1 MVQVAHG
8 VEVNIVCNDLIQKG
22 CHSPYFTLVSEV
34 PDWLEE
40 NCVSMLKEAYLF
52 DLIRISKIQTDLFP
66 ILLPFVEYADPNAIS
81 DRVFCELMNLP
92 ELFQNGV
99 IISLAHKQLSAA
111 QLEMLC
117 SKNITFECYYT
128 LAIEQFQQSTYSD
141 DDLRKTLLRFQHS
154 KFGAQLPCLLAEL
167 SSLPPSGSQKRSTV
181 EELMKHC

>member
-1 MVQVAHG
+1 MVQTVHG

-22 CHSPYFTLVSEV
+22 CHSPYFTLVFEV

-40 NCVSMLKEAYLF
+40 NCVSALKEAYLF
-52 DLIRISKIQTDLFP
+52 DLIRTSKMQTDLLP
-66 ILLPFVEYADPNAIS
+66 ILLPFVEYADPGAIS

-92 ELFQNGV
+92 ELFQNDL

-111 QLEMLC
+111 QLETLC

-128 LAIEQFQQSTYSD
+128 LAIEQFQRSTYSN

-154 KFGAQLPCLLAEL
+154 KFGTQLPCLLAEL
-167 SSLPPSGSQKRSTV
+167 SSLPPSGKEKQLTL
-181 EELMKHC
+181 EAMMKHC